1 MTAMGRQL
9 HLFEPI
15 LLKDV
20 HLRSGSPRL
29 AFYRLSLFSKPG
41 RYEIRKESGAGDRV
55 MDKRIWRFDQY
66 VRAKKI
72 FDRKIHEKTD
82 PNRKSPR
89 KYYLADG

>member
-9 HLFEPI
+9 HLFEPT
-15 LLKDV
+15 LLKEAR
-20 HLRSGSPRL
+20 LRSGSPRQ

-72 FDRKIHEKTD
+72 FDRKIDEKTD

-89 KYYLADG
+89 KYYFADG